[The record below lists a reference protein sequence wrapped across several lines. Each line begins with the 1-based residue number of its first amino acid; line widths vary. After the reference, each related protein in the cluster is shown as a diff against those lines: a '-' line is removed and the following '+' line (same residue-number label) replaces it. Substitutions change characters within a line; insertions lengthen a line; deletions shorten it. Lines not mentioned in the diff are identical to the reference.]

1 MGGFPIITAKNL
13 VKKIGNKTIL
23 HGLDL
28 NIKEGEFVT
37 VLGPNG
43 AGKTTLL
50 KILSLLVKPTSGEL
64 TVKGVSGNDDNYLE
78 LKRHIGVISHNSFLY
93 DNLTAYE
100 NLEFYGK
107 LYGVSNIHNRISE
120 VIEEVGLN
128 YVLRDPVRTFS
139 RGMLQRL
146 SIARAIVHQP
156 DILFLDEPYTGLDQH
171 AIGIL
176 NSVLLNLND
185 KSRTIFMITHNF
197 EQGLERSD
205 RLLIVVKGRIVY
217 DAATQGISQES
228 FKKIYLEHVEGK
240 A

>member
-1 MGGFPIITAKNL
+1 MGGFPIIKAENL

-23 HGLDL
+23 HGIDL
-28 NIKEGEFVT
+28 HIKEGEFIT

-50 KILSLLVKPTSGEL
+50 KILSLLVKPTSGSL
-64 TVKGVSGNDDNYLE
+64 VVKGKSGEDNYLE
-78 LKRHIGVISHNSFLY
+78 LRRHMGVISHNSFLY

-107 LYGVSNIHNRISE
+107 LYSVQNLKQRIDE
-120 VIEEVGLN
+120 VIEEVGLH

-146 SIARAIVHQP
+146 SIARAIIHEP

-176 NSVLLNLND
+176 NSVLLNLNN
-185 KSRTIFMITHNF
+185 KSRTLFMITHNY
-197 EQGLERSD
+197 EQGLEKSD
-205 RLLIVVKGRIVY
+205 RILIVVKGDIVY
-217 DAATQGISQES
+217 DAATDGITQEG